1 MIKNGRKSVQ
11 MLKNSLGPLFC
22 HEYLQNDHLKT
33 IVGVFLNKNNDFI
46 QFRAEIHQKCG
57 NEKI

>member
-1 MIKNGRKSVQ
+1 
-11 MLKNSLGPLFC
+11 MLKNSLRPLFC

-33 IVGVFLNKNNDFI
+33 IFGVFLNKNNDFI
-46 QFRAEIHQKCG
+46 EFQAEIHQKCG